1 MPMTRHLLLLTLFL
15 GTPSVL
21 WAAPQL
27 DLPSK
32 RSSRAQQGSG
42 KIGRPVTS
50 NLGGDVSGPSTGE
63 KVKVKALVDAEG
75 RPIEGGQVTTR
86 SVNVPVGAQSRR
98 GSLSIPSEG
107 RRDQPPLSLPGVA
120 APPEATAPLGIPAPA
135 VTPLSSVPVPVGFPS
150 TRNSARFLYEQLLAA
165 PRVGDPAVA
174 EAADRLARLGADG
187 VEVARFAL
195 RENRDVLAY
204 AGGRALIQAGSA
216 SDGDDVVRLLQGKMP
231 GLSAPPTL
239 EFLVANDPVRGNT
252 ELLAKLLRH
261 DSGPLRRTAKRE
273 LRPKLDSKNAGLL
286 GPALTD
292 RRSDVRR
299 AATEL
304 LAGLEGPEV
313 NRLLVDRVSDRS
325 SGVAAIAVR
334 ALRGRQ
340 GDEIDFELLRR
351 AMERGEILRR
361 EAMLLI
367 AITEREDRQARAI
380 LGPQHTA
387 PLVRGL
393 QSPLPL
399 VQASCAVAL
408 AGIGFRSPRSEAT
421 RWLDVSVPSV
431 LVGVAA
437 GFTFFDGFEV
447 VRDPALRRLRR
458 ITGVSHGS
466 NGPAWARWWSEGKI
480 GFRASRSVIEVS
492 AEEEQRIVVTFEDLG
507 TGSRYILA
515 GRALASDPEWM
526 VLDAGEEPGYPAL
539 ARLGEVSFLT
549 APQST
554 ELCTL
559 LREEGV
565 FSAELLPG
573 PRGAIG
579 TEGRQLRVA
588 TSSGSKSFRFG
599 VGRSSA
605 WFDRTLVRLEGLR
618 EQNSWQ
624 HFPVAGE
631 HADAPSLFLEEVDWW
646 AAAREPSE
654 RTARLKSLVLRHLL
668 SVQPD
673 DRDEGL
679 AELVRISASG
689 DVLVADD
696 IPPMLDLLVD
706 EPRFNN
712 RSRSLV
718 DLLRT
723 AAASGADELSAE
735 VTTQIIATLHDRFG
749 PSALPAI
756 RRLLAEQGREAVL
769 VAAVDRRGLLRV
781 AAAGALGEG
790 EEEQDLDLLVG
801 LLGDRDPDVQ
811 VAAILALGA
820 RKAEAA
826 QGRVLALTE
835 SEIPMIRTAALRS
848 IGRIGGPGAI
858 DALVRGITSPDERY
872 HLPAAEGL
880 ATIGDVEAAPLLVS
894 LLRGSSRP
902 SIRAQART
910 GLLQLGALA
919 SDEVFSAMRSPDS
932 TLRREA
938 ALLLARQ
945 LEPRAVNVLARTL
958 AEDPDDV
965 RAGEELVILTCVD
978 YRSDG
983 LPAESWFQWWDEVDR
998 RDPFSWFLAALE
1010 RRNIGYPPRAE
1021 FDLGGTKE
1029 ARLFL
1034 LSLIAELPD
1043 RLLAE
1048 RARRELER
1056 LHGELLEPLPLGLNA
1071 VDVWVTSTREIVAPA
1086 PAAGPAPAPAA
1097 GPAAEDTSGDTS
1109 GDTSAEAPG
1118 VGGDLD
1124 PEGSR

>member
-1 MPMTRHLLLLTLFL
+1 MTRHLLLLTLFL
-15 GTPSVL
+15 GTPSLL

-27 DLPSK
+27 DLPTK
-32 RSSRAQQGSG
+32 RSGSAKPKSGRIG
-42 KIGRPVTS
+42 KPS
-50 NLGGDVSGPSTGE
+50 GDSQPGDISGPSTGE
-63 KVKVKALVDAEG
+63 QVKTETLVDANG
-75 RPIEGGQVTTR
+75 RPIQGGTVVTR
-86 SVNVPVGAQSRR
+86 NVNAPVSNQSTR
-98 GSLSIPSEG
+98 GSLSLPAKG
-107 RRDQPPLSLPGVA
+107 RREAPVVERPEPEVATPPAESA
-120 APPEATAPLGIPAPA
+120 ATFT
-135 VTPLSSVPVPVGFPS
+135 TPLSSVPVPVGFPS
-150 TRNSARFLYEQLLAA
+150 TRNSARFLYEQLLEA

-174 EAADRLARLGADG
+174 EAADRLARLGDDG
-187 VEVARFAL
+187 IEVARFAL
-195 RENRDVLAY
+195 RQDTDVLAY
-204 AGGRALIQAGSA
+204 AGSRALILAGTA

-231 GLSAPPTL
+231 GLSAPLTL
-239 EFLVANDPVRGNT
+239 EFLVANDPVRGNA

-273 LRPKLDSKNAGLL
+273 LRPRLEDKDAGLL

-313 NRLLVDRVSDRS
+313 NRLLVDQVSDRS
-325 SGVAAIAVR
+325 SGVSAIAIR

-340 GDEIDFELLRR
+340 GEDIDFELLRR
-351 AMERGEILRR
+351 SMERGEILRR
-361 EAMLLI
+361 EGMLLI

-447 VRDPALRRLRR
+447 VREPALRRLRR

-466 NGPAWARWWSEGKI
+466 NGPAWARWWNDSKI

-492 AEEEQRIVVTFEDLG
+492 AEDEQRIVVSVSDLG
-507 TGSRYILA
+507 AGTRYILA

-539 ARLGEVSFLT
+539 VRQGEVSFLT
-549 APQST
+549 ASQST
-554 ELCTL
+554 ELCAL

-579 TEGRQLRVA
+579 TEGRQLRVSTA
-588 TSSGSKSFRFG
+588 RGAKSFRFG
-599 VGRSSA
+599 SGRTSP

-618 EQNSWQ
+618 EQNIWQ
-624 HFPVAGE
+624 QFPVTGE
-631 HADAPSLFLEEVDWW
+631 HADAPSLFLAEVDWW
-646 AAAREPSE
+646 SAPHEPAE
-654 RTARLKSLVLRHLL
+654 RTARLKSLLVRHLL
-668 SVQPD
+668 SVPPNE
-673 DRDEGL
+673 REEGL
-679 AELVRISASG
+679 AELVRITAAG
-689 DVLVADD
+689 DILEAED
-696 IPPMLDLLVD
+696 IPLLLDLLVD

-718 DLLRT
+718 DLLQT
-723 AAASGADELSAE
+723 AAASSASELTGE
-735 VTTQIIATLHDRFG
+735 VTEQVITTLHDRFG

-756 RRLLAEQGREAVL
+756 KRLLAEQGREAVL
-769 VAAVDRRGLLRV
+769 VAAVDRRGLLRI
-781 AAAGALGEG
+781 AAAGALGNG
-790 EEEQDLDLLVG
+790 DEEQDLDLLIG

-820 RKAEAA
+820 RKAERA
-826 QGRVLALTE
+826 QGQVLALTD
-835 SEIPMIRTAALRS
+835 SERPSIRTAALRA

-880 ATIGDVEAAPLLVS
+880 ATIGDAEAAPLLVS

-902 SIRAQART
+902 SIRDQARI
-910 GLLQLGALA
+910 GLVELGPLA
-919 SDEVFSAMRSPDS
+919 SDELFSAMRSPDAS
-932 TLRREA
+932 LRREA

-945 LEPRAVNVLARTL
+945 LEPRAVSVLARAL
-958 AEDPDDV
+958 AEDPEDL

-1010 RRNIGYPPRAE
+1010 RRNIGSPPRAE
-1021 FDLGGTKE
+1021 FDLGGTRE

-1048 RARRELER
+1048 RARRELEK
-1056 LHGELLEPLPLGLNA
+1056 LHGAVLEPLPAGQTALASWVTATRALVADEPSPANA
-1071 VDVWVTSTREIVAPA
+1071 VEP
-1086 PAAGPAPAPAA
+1086 
-1097 GPAAEDTSGDTS
+1097 
-1109 GDTSAEAPG
+1109 
-1118 VGGDLD
+1118 D
-1124 PEGSR
+1124 PDGSR

>member
-1 MPMTRHLLLLTLFL
+1 MPMKRHLLLLTLFL
-15 GTPSVL
+15 GTPSPL

-32 RSSRAQQGSG
+32 RSSGAKQRSG
-42 KIGRPVTS
+42 NIGRPA
-50 NLGGDVSGPSTGE
+50 GDAQPGDLAGPSTGE
-63 KVKVKALVDAEG
+63 RVKTETLVDANG
-75 RPIEGGQVTTR
+75 RPIEGGTVVTR
-86 SVNVPVGAQSRR
+86 NVNAAVSNQSTR
-98 GSLSIPSEG
+98 GSLSLPAQG
-107 RRDQPPLSLPGVA
+107 RREELVTER
-120 APPEATAPLGIPAPA
+120 PEANVDPALA
-135 VTPLSSVPVPVGFPS
+135 GGAANFTTPLSSVPVPVGFPS
-150 TRNSARFLYEQLLAA
+150 TRNSARFLYEQLLDA

-174 EAADRLARLGADG
+174 EAADRLARLGNDG

-195 RENRDVLAY
+195 RQDSDVLAY
-204 AGGRALIQAGSA
+204 AGSRALIVAGTA

-231 GLSAPPTL
+231 GLSAPLTL
-239 EFLVANDPVRGNT
+239 EFLVANDPVRGNA
-252 ELLAKLLRH
+252 ELLAKLLQH
-261 DSGPLRRTAKRE
+261 DSGPVRRTAKRE
-273 LRPKLDSKNAGLL
+273 LRPKLNDEDAGLL
-286 GPALTD
+286 GPALAD

-304 LAGLEGPEV
+304 LTGLEGPEV
-313 NRLLVDRVSDRS
+313 NRLLVDQVSDRS
-325 SGVAAIAVR
+325 SGVSAIAIR

-340 GDEIDFELLRR
+340 GEEIDFELLRR
-351 AMERGEILRR
+351 SMERGEILRR
-361 EAMLLI
+361 EGMLLI

-421 RWLDVSVPSV
+421 RWLDVTVPSV

-466 NGPAWARWWSEGKI
+466 NGPAWARWWSDSKV

-492 AEEEQRIVVTFEDLG
+492 GEAEQRIVVTVEDLG
-507 TGSRYILA
+507 TGTRFILA

-526 VLDAGEEPGYPAL
+526 SLEAGEEPGYPAL

-549 APQST
+549 ESQST
-554 ELCTL
+554 ELCAL

-579 TEGRQLRVA
+579 AEGRQLRVA
-588 TSSGSKSFRFG
+588 TGSGSKSFRFG
-599 VGRSSA
+599 AGRTSP

-618 EQNSWQ
+618 EQNLWQ
-624 HFPVAGE
+624 QFPVTGE
-631 HADAPSLFLEEVDWW
+631 HADSPSLFLADVDWW
-646 AAAREPSE
+646 GAPHEPAE
-654 RTARLKSLVLRHLL
+654 RTARLKSLLVRHLL
-668 SVQPD
+668 SVTPD
-673 DRDEGL
+673 EREEGL
-679 AELVRISASG
+679 AELTRISAL
-689 DVLVADD
+689 DEALVADD
-696 IPPMLDLLVD
+696 IPALLDLLVD

-718 DLLRT
+718 ELLQT
-723 AAASGADELSAE
+723 AAASSTSELSGE
-735 VTTQIIATLHDRFG
+735 VTEQVIATLHDRFG

-756 RRLLAEQGREAVL
+756 KRLLAEQGREAVL
-769 VAAVDRRGLLRV
+769 VAAVDRRGLLRI
-781 AAAGALGEG
+781 AAAGALGAG
-790 EEEQDLDLLVG
+790 EDEQDLDLLIG

-811 VAAILALGA
+811 VAAILSLGA
-820 RKAEAA
+820 RKAERA

-835 SEIPMIRTAALRS
+835 SERPAIRTAALRA

-858 DALVRGITSPDERY
+858 DALVRGVTSPDERY

-880 ATIGDVEAAPLLVS
+880 ATIGDPEAAPLLVS

-902 SIRAQART
+902 SIRDQART
-910 GLLQLGALA
+910 GLVELGPLA
-919 SDEVFSAMRSPDS
+919 SDELFSAMRSPDAS
-932 TLRREA
+932 LRREA

-945 LEPRAVNVLARTL
+945 LEPRSVSVLARAL
-958 AEDPDDV
+958 AEDPEDL

-978 YRSDG
+978 YRTDG

-1010 RRNIGYPPRAE
+1010 RRNIGSPARAE
-1021 FDLGGTKE
+1021 FDLGGTPE

-1048 RARRELER
+1048 RARRELEKM
-1056 LHGELLEPLPLGLNA
+1056 HGAVLEPLPRGEAALADWVNA
-1071 VDVWVTSTREIVAPA
+1071 TRALVATDAA
-1086 PAAGPAPAPAA
+1086 PGS
-1097 GPAAEDTSGDTS
+1097 AAE
-1109 GDTSAEAPG
+1109 A
-1118 VGGDLD
+1118 D
-1124 PEGSR
+1124 PDGSR

>member
-1 MPMTRHLLLLTLFL
+1 MLMTRHLLLFALFL
-15 GTPSVL
+15 GTPSLL

-27 DLPSK
+27 DLPTK

-42 KIGRPVTS
+42 KVGRPVNPS
-50 NLGGDVSGPSTGE
+50 QGGDVAGPSTGE
-63 KVKVKALVDAEG
+63 QVKVKALVDAEG
-75 RPIEGGQVTTR
+75 RPIQGGQVTTR
-86 SVNVPVGAQSRR
+86 SVNVPVGARSQR
-98 GSLSIPSEG
+98 GSLSIPREG
-107 RRDQPPLSLPGVA
+107 RREGAELSLPGVPS
-120 APPEATAPLGIPAPA
+120 PPVESAPLGIPGPA

-150 TRNSARFLYEQLLAA
+150 TRNSARFLYEQLLEAS
-165 PRVGDPAVA
+165 RVGDPAVA
-174 EAADRLARLGADG
+174 DAADRLARLGDDG

-195 RENRDVLAY
+195 RQDKDVLAY
-204 AGGRALIQAGSA
+204 AGGRALVLAGSA

-231 GLSAPPTL
+231 GLSAPLTL
-239 EFLVANDPVRGNT
+239 EFLVENDPVRGNT
-252 ELLAKLLRH
+252 ELLAKLLQH

-273 LRPKLDSKNAGLL
+273 LRPKLESKDAGLL
-286 GPALTD
+286 GPALSD
-292 RRSDVRR
+292 GRSDVRR

-304 LAGLEGPEV
+304 LAGLDGPEAD
-313 NRLLVDRVSDRS
+313 RLLVDRVTDRS
-325 SGVAAIAVR
+325 SGVSAIAIR
-334 ALRGRQ
+334 ALRSRQ
-340 GDEIDFELLRR
+340 AQEIDFELLRR
-351 AMERGEILRR
+351 AMERGEIMRR

-367 AITEREDRQARAI
+367 AITEREDRQVRAI
-380 LGPQHTA
+380 LGPQHTS

-393 QSPLPL
+393 RSPLPV

-408 AGIGFRSPRSEAT
+408 AGIGFRSSRSEAT
-421 RWLDVSVPSV
+421 RWLDASVPSV

-466 NGPAWARWWSEGKI
+466 NGPAWARWWSDSKA

-492 AEEEQRIVVTFEDLG
+492 AENEQRIVVTVEDLG
-507 TGSRYILA
+507 AGTRYILA
-515 GRALASDPEWM
+515 GRALASDPTWM
-526 VLDAGEEPGYPAL
+526 ALDSGEEPGYPAL

-554 ELCTL
+554 ELCAL

-579 TEGRQLRVA
+579 AEGRQLRVA
-588 TSSGSKSFRFG
+588 TETGSKSFRFG

-618 EQNSWQ
+618 EQDAWQ

-646 AAAREPSE
+646 TAPREPSE
-654 RTARLKSLVLRHLL
+654 RTARLKSLVMRHLL
-668 SVQPD
+668 SVQAG

-679 AELVRISASG
+679 AELVRLAAPG
-689 DVLVADD
+689 DVLVAGD
-696 IPPMLDLLVD
+696 IAPLLDLLVE

-718 DLLRT
+718 ELLK
-723 AAASGADELSAE
+723 AAATSGTGQLSAE
-735 VTTQIIATLHDRFG
+735 VTAQIITTLHDRFG
-749 PSALPAI
+749 PSGLPAI
-756 RRLLAEQGREAVL
+756 KRLLAEQGREAVL
-769 VAAVDRRGLLRV
+769 VAAVDRRGLLRI
-781 AAAGALGEG
+781 AAAGALGAG
-790 EEEQDLDLLVG
+790 DDEQDLDLLIG
-801 LLGDRDPDVQ
+801 LMGDRDPDVR
-811 VAAILALGA
+811 VAAILGLGA
-820 RKAEAA
+820 RKAERA
-826 QGRVLALTE
+826 QGQVLALTE
-835 SEIPMIRTAALRS
+835 SELPLIRTAALRS

-858 DALVRGITSPDERY
+858 DTLVRGITSPDERY

-880 ATIGDVEAAPLLVS
+880 ATIGEAEAASLLVS

-902 SIRAQART
+902 SIRDQARN

-919 SDEVFSAMRSPDS
+919 SDELFSAMRSPDAA
-932 TLRREA
+932 LRREA

-945 LEPRAVNVLARTL
+945 VEPRAVSVLTRAL
-958 AEDPDDV
+958 AEDSDDL

-978 YRSDG
+978 YRSDA

-1056 LHGELLEPLPLGLNA
+1056 LHGNLLDPLPLGMNA
-1071 VDVWVTSTREIVAPA
+1071 TEVWVTSTRELVAGAPA
-1086 PAAGPAPAPAA
+1086 GEVPV
-1097 GPAAEDTSGDTS
+1097 D
-1109 GDTSAEAPG
+1109 G
-1118 VGGDLD
+1118 VDPD
-1124 PEGSR
+1124 PEGGR